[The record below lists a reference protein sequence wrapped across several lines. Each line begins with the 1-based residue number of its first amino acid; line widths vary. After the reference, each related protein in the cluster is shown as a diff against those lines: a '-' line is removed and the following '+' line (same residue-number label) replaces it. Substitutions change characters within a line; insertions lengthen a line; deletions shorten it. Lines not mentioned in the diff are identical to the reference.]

1 MGLMED
7 YNPSFEI
14 LHFSYRHWKSYHE
27 EGCYNVNLVFR
38 ASDTDD
44 EYYSSKQRFMHETE
58 EWHKSEIVQDLELEQ
73 KYIHGLAAKIK
84 KTGKDL
90 FDGWREEKESEDFDP
105 NELVEI
111 DIVNEEGIDREDVYI
126 KGYQRNESMMLQY
139 IEKFNVFRFYEF
151 FEINPATKGIIGYIE
166 ELRKLNN
173 PDQYHSGQFLRAIKS
188 LENWWD

>member
-1 MGLMED
+1 MELMET
-7 YNPSFEI
+7 PSFEI
-14 LHFSYRHWKSYHE
+14 LHFSCRKWNSYHE
-27 EGCYNVNLVFR
+27 QGCYNVNLIFR

-44 EYYSSKQRFMHETE
+44 EYYSSKQRFMYETE

-73 KYIHGLAAKIK
+73 KYIHGLKVKIK

-105 NELVEI
+105 NELVGI

-151 FEINPATKGIIGYIE
+151 FEINPASVGIIDYIE
-166 ELRKLNN
+166 ELKIDPNRDTYKA
-173 PDQYHSGQFLRAIKS
+173 GQLLRCIKS

>member
-1 MGLMED
+1 MELMET
-7 YNPSFEI
+7 PSFEI
-14 LHFSYRHWKSYHE
+14 LHFSYRKWNSYHE
-27 EGCYNVNLVFR
+27 QGCYNVNLIFR
-38 ASDTDD
+38 ASDSDD
-44 EYYSSKQRFMHETE
+44 EYYSSKQRFMYETE

-73 KYIHGLAAKIK
+73 KYIHGLKAKIK

-111 DIVNEEGIDREDVYI
+111 DIVNEEGIDREDVYL

-151 FEINPATKGIIGYIE
+151 FEINPATKGIIEYIE

>member
-90 FDGWREEKESEDFDP
+90 FDGWRSK
-105 NELVEI
+105 
-111 DIVNEEGIDREDVYI
+111 
-126 KGYQRNESMMLQY
+126 
-139 IEKFNVFRFYEF
+139 
-151 FEINPATKGIIGYIE
+151 
-166 ELRKLNN
+166 
-173 PDQYHSGQFLRAIKS
+173 
-188 LENWWD
+188 

>member
-1 MGLMED
+1 MET
-7 YNPSFEI
+7 PSFEI
-14 LHFSYRHWKSYHE
+14 LHFSYRKWNSYHE
-27 EGCYNVNLVFR
+27 QGCYNLNLIFR
-38 ASDTDD
+38 ASDIDD
-44 EYYSSKQRFMHETE
+44 EYYSTKQRFMYETE
-58 EWHKSEIVQDLELEQ
+58 EWHKSEIVQDIELEQ
-73 KYIHGLAAKIK
+73 KYIHGLKVKIK

-90 FDGWREEKESEDFDP
+90 FDGWREEKESEDFDS
-105 NELVEI
+105 NKLVEI

-151 FEINPATKGIIGYIE
+151 FEINPATKGIIEYIE

>member
-1 MGLMED
+1 MIE

-14 LHFSYRHWKSYHE
+14 LHFSYRHWHSYHE
-27 EGCYNVNLVFR
+27 QGCYNLNLVFR

-44 EYYSSKQRFMHETE
+44 EYYSTKQRFMYETE

-73 KYIHGLAAKIK
+73 KYITGLRALYK

-90 FDGWREEKESEDFDP
+90 LDGWKEEKENEGFDP
-105 NELVEI
+105 DELVEI
-111 DIVNEEGIDREDVYI
+111 DIVNEEGIEREDVYI

-151 FEINPATKGIIGYIE
+151 FEINPATKGIIEYIE
-166 ELRKLNN
+166 ELKTIYN
-173 PDQYHSGQFLRAIKS
+173 PDQYHAGQLLRAIKS

>member
-14 LHFSYRHWKSYHE
+14 LHFSYRKWGSYHE
-27 EGCYNVNLVFR
+27 QGCYNLNLIFR

-44 EYYSSKQRFMHETE
+44 EYYSTKQRFMYETE

-73 KYIHGLAAKIK
+73 KYITGLRALHK

-90 FDGWREEKESEDFDP
+90 FDGWKEEKESEDLDP
-105 NELVEI
+105 DELVEI
-111 DIVNEEGIDREDVYI
+111 DIVNTEGIEREDVYI
-126 KGYQRNESMMLQY
+126 KGYQRNESLMLQY
-139 IEKFNVFRFYEF
+139 IEKFDVFRFYEF
-151 FEINPATKGIIGYIE
+151 FEINPATKGIIEYIE
-166 ELRKLNN
+166 ELKELNN
-173 PDQYHSGQFLRAIKS
+173 PDQYHAGQLLRAIKS